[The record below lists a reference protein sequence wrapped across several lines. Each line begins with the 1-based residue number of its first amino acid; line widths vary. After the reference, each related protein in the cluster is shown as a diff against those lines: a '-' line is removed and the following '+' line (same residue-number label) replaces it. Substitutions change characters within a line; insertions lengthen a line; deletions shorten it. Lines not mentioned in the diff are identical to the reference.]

1 LSRALAAQLQG
12 EIDARALAAVRA
24 RQSTLDWRVV
34 TAVINPTIAGRGGTA
49 TVTDG
54 RGNATFGWRWLERRP
69 LVGDVVLVEIPPPGG
84 TRRIV
89 AIDREIVDT
98 PVKLPIF
105 SADYFGIAGD
115 GSTIDTQT
123 INQALAAIGGEGG
136 GILMGTPGGVYA
148 VDQALSFMSALTR
161 FDLNGG
167 HLQRVGPSTDPVVWI
182 HTPGPTEAA
191 PNGAATK
198 IVLAGLSNGSIDGG
212 GVAQYGVRVTSVN
225 QASLQSLRISGGTAW
240 QVYMDCWDV
249 RPGGGDPRDN
259 QVNALRDL
267 FLDATGITLATGL
280 HNQGGLCLTG
290 NPSAIDANSSL
301 NRLDNVW
308 VDAQDG
314 DAVFLQNADGNIFSH
329 LRTSRFAGAGRG
341 LVMAGY
347 SVAGKGHAR
356 HNQFF
361 GIQIANSAGIY
372 HLTNTQPAGPN
383 LILGNSLGNSGGT
396 ITDSTGTLSYLND
409 DGTGNIGGGGGAPS
423 GPAGG
428 DLGSS
433 YPTPTVLQASTTFGF
448 SGTTVTDTSTGNIV
462 DLAITNSRYRWNGAS
477 AATLCGIAGG
487 TAGRMVLVQNMTAAQ
502 VLTLANQSGTEATTT
517 NRMTM
522 PGAVDLVLNPGDA
535 VMLYYT
541 AASRWAALA
550 PGLAAVARSGSA
562 SDLTTGTLPAGR
574 TPAYSG
580 DVTSSAGGTVN
591 TLAAGNAGNLNSG
604 TLLAARMPALT
615 GDVTTSAGAVA
626 TTIAARAVTAAK
638 LFAATATSRFLLR
651 KTASGGDWEEG
662 TAADAKTILAITE
675 SDVASLTTDLAAKA
689 ATGRV
694 ATSGLTTAT
703 ATVVGRATAGTGAL
717 EELATTGTG
726 SAVLATGPTL
736 SAPVLGTPASGT
748 LTNATGLPT
757 AGTTFTNT
765 ARVHGRQTAGG
776 GAGEELTAANLKTL
790 AGYYTSGDSPSFD
803 HVTLTGAYI
812 SFPATQAASA
822 GANDLDDYEEGTFT
836 PVLAYATVGSSTWAI
851 TTQAGFYTKIGREVI
866 IRGVVNEVPT
876 NGTGAGNLQMT
887 GLPFTSNATS
897 GSGPAITVAMQG
909 WTKATY
915 SQITGIIAASA
926 SLMLFRANGT
936 AVANFTLTVT
946 EIPSA
951 GTVIAQFNG
960 SYMV

>member
-1 LSRALAAQLQG
+1 MSVRNLAAQLQG
-12 EIDARALAAVRA
+12 EIDVRALAAVRA
-24 RQSTLDWRVV
+24 RQATLDWRVV
-34 TAVINPTIAGRGGTA
+34 TSVINPTIAGRGGTA

-69 LVGDVVLVEIPPPGG
+69 VVGDVVLVEIPPPGG

-115 GSTIDTQT
+115 GSTIDTRT
-123 INQALAAIGGEGG
+123 INEALAAIGSEGG

-148 VDQALSFMSALTR
+148 VDQALSFTSALTR

-191 PNGAATK
+191 PTGATAK
-198 IVLAGLSNGSIDGG
+198 IVLAGLSNGSIDGA

-280 HNQGGLCLTG
+280 HNQGGLYITG

-301 NRLDNVW
+301 NRFDNIW

-314 DAVFLQNADGNIFSH
+314 DAVFLQNADGNIFTH

-396 ITDSTGTLSYLND
+396 ITDSTGTLTYLND

-535 VMLYYT
+535 VLLYYS
-541 AASRWAALA
+541 AASRWTALA
-550 PGLAAVARSGSA
+550 AGLAAIARSGSA
-562 SDLTTGTLPAGR
+562 TDLTTGTLPAGR
-574 TPAYSG
+574 TPAYTG

-615 GDVTTSAGAVA
+615 GDVTSSAGAVATTLAAGNAGNLNSGTLLAARMPALTGDVTTSAGAVA
-626 TTIAARAVTAAK
+626 TTIAAAAVSLAK
-638 LFAATATSRFLLR
+638 MAN
-651 KTASGGDWEEG
+651 
-662 TAADAKTILAITE
+662 
-675 SDVASLTTDLAAKA
+675 LAANSILGNNTGSP
-689 ATGRV
+689 ATPI
-694 ATSGLTTAT
+694 ALTTAQ
-703 ATVVGRATAGTGAL
+703 V
-717 EELATTGTG
+717 
-726 SAVLATGPTL
+726 
-736 SAPVLGTPASGT
+736 
-748 LTNATGLPT
+748 
-757 AGTTFTNT
+757 
-765 ARVHGRQTAGG
+765 
-776 GAGEELTAANLKTL
+776 KTL
-790 AGYYTSGDSPSFD
+790 AGYYTSGDSPTFA
-803 HVTLTGAYI
+803 TITTTGSI
-812 SFPATQAASA
+812 ELGNASDTTIARSGA
-822 GANDLDDYEEGTFT
+822 GAITVEGVAVALTSTGTWT
-836 PVLAYATVGSSTWAI
+836 PALSYATVGSSTWA
-851 TTQAGFYTKIGREVI
+851 TTTAVGFYTKTGDRVFINGLYN
-866 IRGVVNEVPT
+866 GVPT
-876 NGTGAGNLQMT
+876 NGTGAGNLQLT
-887 GLPFTSNATS
+887 ALPFTTNATT

-909 WTKATY
+909 WTKASYT
-915 SQITGIIAASA
+915 QITGIAAPSGTT
-926 SLMLFRANGT
+926 MLFRANGSAQANANL
-936 AVANFTLTVT
+936 AVAD
-946 EIPSA
+946 IPTG
-951 GTVIAQFNG
+951 GTVITQFSG
-960 SYMV
+960 HYFV